1 MTMENWNEV
10 LYIAFKSGIN
20 YYITLL
26 YLISWIWLGN
36 FLLLNLFLAIL
47 IDGFTSKP
55 QKNEDDIFFGAE
67 DFECMGIRLLKKRK
81 REEKKKKEE
90 DYALLWQN

>member
-10 LYIAFKSGIN
+10 LYIAFKSSVPK
-20 YYITLL
+20 YITLL
-26 YLISWIWLGN
+26 YLNSWIILGN

-55 QKNEDDIFFGAE
+55 MKNEDDIFFGAE
-67 DFECMGIRLLKKRK
+67 DLECMGIRLNKKRK
-81 REEKKKKEE
+81 REEKRKKEE
-90 DYALLWQN
+90 DYALLR